1 MRKKKLFFSNLI
13 IATSLTLMACGN
25 TNTASQPTETSST
38 TQQVTSTT
46 AVTKTTS
53 ATKQTTTAQATT
65 KQQSTTKS
73 TGTTS
78 KQTTTQATTK
88 QQSTTKNTATT
99 SSTENVAV
107 QNDTEPQT
115 PIATEPDTTK
125 SAGGSVWIDDTGK
138 KYHKKSTCSNMD
150 APYQVSVD
158 EATARGY
165 TPCKKCYK

>member
-1 MRKKKLFFSNLI
+1 MTKKKLFFSSLI
-13 IATSLTLMACGN
+13 IATSLTFMACGN
-25 TNTASQPTETSST
+25 TNTASQTTETSST

-46 AVTKTTS
+46 A

-65 KQQSTTKS
+65 KQPTTTKS
-73 TGTTS
+73 TETKS
-78 KQTTTQATTK
+78 KQTTTTA
-88 QQSTTKNTATT
+88 QSKT
-99 SSTENVAV
+99 SATENVAV
-107 QNDTEPQT
+107 QSETEPV
-115 PIATEPDTTK
+115 ATEPDTTK

-165 TPCKKCYK
+165 KPCKKCYK

>member
-1 MRKKKLFFSNLI
+1 MTKKNLFLSSLI
-13 IATSLTLMACGN
+13 IATSLTFMACGN
-25 TNTASQPTETSST
+25 TNTASQTTETSST

-73 TGTTS
+73 TETKS
-78 KQTTTQATTK
+78 KQTTTTA
-88 QQSTTKNTATT
+88 QSKT
-99 SSTENVAV
+99 SATENVAV
-107 QNDTEPQT
+107 QSETEPV
-115 PIATEPDTTK
+115 ATEPDTTK

-158 EATARGY
+158 EATSRGY